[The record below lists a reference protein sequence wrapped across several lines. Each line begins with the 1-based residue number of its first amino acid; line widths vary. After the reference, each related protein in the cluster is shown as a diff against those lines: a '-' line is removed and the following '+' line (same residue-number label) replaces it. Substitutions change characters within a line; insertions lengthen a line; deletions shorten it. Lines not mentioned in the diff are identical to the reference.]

1 MDIFDNTILCKNCNV
16 KMKKASVI
24 RNGFEMRALV
34 CEKCGNKIIHP
45 EDEKE
50 YNKFQELKGKTFRVK
65 MRVVGNSYA
74 VSIPRE
80 IVDFMHQ
87 QEKLMDD
94 MVRLCFNDVKK
105 LSLNFGQEFEENN
118 QKINKEEELDAREIA
133 RRKLRREQH

>member
-74 VSIPRE
+74 V
-80 IVDFMHQ
+80 
-87 QEKLMDD
+87 
-94 MVRLCFNDVKK
+94 
-105 LSLNFGQEFEENN
+105 
-118 QKINKEEELDAREIA
+118 
-133 RRKLRREQH
+133 

>member
-1 MDIFDNTILCKNCNV
+1 
-16 KMKKASVI
+16 MKKASVI